1 MNFQKFNINSN
12 NIDWKKGLDFSI
24 ENLEKYE
31 EDYKVDYFSNKAQ
44 CSEDIHNSN
53 YDNDKENNIDFKN
66 NDISIMMGQTQS
78 SPKIIENSINNQ
90 LLNYG
95 KQLNTLISISNNLLL
110 KKKKKRKTDE
120 NSKISKDSEKGFLKH
135 TKYSTDNMQR
145 RCKSLILTYTLEYLN
160 YQIKKIYNGNIG
172 NGINI
177 KKLLDISQEQKANNS
192 VDFIKNFM
200 NKTTKEIYSAQISKR
215 YTSFLPN
222 HNQIVI
228 NRALNEKDEIKRE
241 QFKKL
246 FNLTFADCIQKFIG
260 NDSSEDSEGF
270 QKFDHIKNKLN
281 EDKEYLE
288 KLEQFLKEF
297 ANNINSRKSKYS
309 NKSKALEKYD
319 INIDE
324 DN

>member
-1 MNFQKFNINSN
+1 MNFQKLRINSN

-24 ENLEKYE
+24 ENLEKDA
-31 EDYKVDYFSNKAQ
+31 EDYKVDSFSNKAH
-44 CSEDIHNSN
+44 CSEDMNYSIFDNNKIFDIKNFDNNVMISHN
-53 YDNDKENNIDFKN
+53 
-66 NDISIMMGQTQS
+66 QC
-78 SPKIIENSINNQ
+78 SPKFDNSLNNQ
-90 LLNYG
+90 LLSYG
-95 KQLNTLISISNNLLL
+95 KHISSLFNISTNFLLQ
-110 KKKKKRKTDE
+110 KKRGKNIKNRK
-120 NSKISKDSEKGFLKH
+120 NSSFTGKSLTKH
-135 TKYSTDNMQR
+135 TKYSIDNMQR
-145 RCKSLILTYTLEYLN
+145 RCKSLILNYTLEYLN

-260 NDSSEDSEGF
+260 NDNSEDSEGF

-309 NKSKALEKYD
+309 NKSKALDKYD

>member
-1 MNFQKFNINSN
+1 M
-12 NIDWKKGLDFSI
+12 
-24 ENLEKYE
+24 
-31 EDYKVDYFSNKAQ
+31 
-44 CSEDIHNSN
+44 
-53 YDNDKENNIDFKN
+53 
-66 NDISIMMGQTQS
+66 
-78 SPKIIENSINNQ
+78 II
-90 LLNYG
+90 
-95 KQLNTLISISNNLLL
+95 
-110 KKKKKRKTDE
+110 
-120 NSKISKDSEKGFLKH
+120 
-135 TKYSTDNMQR
+135 
-145 RCKSLILTYTLEYLN
+145 
-160 YQIKKIYNGNIG
+160 
-172 NGINI
+172 
-177 KKLLDISQEQKANNS
+177 
-192 VDFIKNFM
+192 
-200 NKTTKEIYSAQISKR
+200 
-215 YTSFLPN
+215 LPN

-260 NDSSEDSEGF
+260 NDNSEDSEGF

-309 NKSKALEKYD
+309 NKSKALDKYD

>member
-110 KKKKKRKTDE
+110 KKKKKRKTDK

-172 NGINI
+172 NGIYI
-177 KKLLDISQEQKANNS
+177 RKLFDINQEQKANNS
-192 VDFIKNFM
+192 VDYVRNFM
-200 NKTTKEIYSAQISKR
+200 NKTVKEIFSAHISKR

-228 NRALNEKDEIKRE
+228 NRALNEKDETKRE
-241 QFKKL
+241 KFEKL
-246 FNLTFADCIQKFIG
+246 FNLTFVDCLQKFLG
-260 NDSSEDSEGF
+260 KDNSEDSEGF
-270 QKFDHIKNKLN
+270 TLFSHIKYKLHD
-281 EDKEYLE
+281 DKEYLDRLE
-288 KLEQFLKEF
+288 KFLNEF
-297 ANNINSRKSKYS
+297 IDKINSRKPKYS
-309 NKSKALEKYD
+309 NKCKIKEKVKHQ
-319 INIDE
+319 
-324 DN
+324 

>member
-1 MNFQKFNINSN
+1 MNFQKLRINSN

-24 ENLEKYE
+24 ENLEKDA
-31 EDYKVDYFSNKAQ
+31 EDYKVDSFSNKAH
-44 CSEDIHNSN
+44 CSEDMN
-53 YDNDKENNIDFKN
+53 YSIFDNNKIFDIKNFDNNIM
-66 NDISIMMGQTQS
+66 ISHNQC
-78 SPKIIENSINNQ
+78 SPKFDNSLNNQ
-90 LLNYG
+90 LLSYG
-95 KQLNTLISISNNLLL
+95 KHISSLFNINNNFLLQ
-110 KKKKKRKTDE
+110 KKRGKNIKNRK
-120 NSKISKDSEKGFLKH
+120 NSSFTGKSLTKH
-135 TKYSTDNMQR
+135 TKYSIDNMQR
-145 RCKSLILTYTLEYLN
+145 RCKSLILNYTLEYLN

-260 NDSSEDSEGF
+260 NDNSEDSEGF

-309 NKSKALEKYD
+309 NKSKALDKYD

>member
-1 MNFQKFNINSN
+1 MNFQKLRINSN

-24 ENLEKYE
+24 ENLEKDA
-31 EDYKVDYFSNKAQ
+31 EDYKVDSFSNKAH
-44 CSEDIHNSN
+44 CSEDMNYSIFDNNKIFDIKNFDNNVMISHN
-53 YDNDKENNIDFKN
+53 
-66 NDISIMMGQTQS
+66 QC
-78 SPKIIENSINNQ
+78 SPKFDNSLNNQ
-90 LLNYG
+90 LLSYG
-95 KQLNTLISISNNLLL
+95 KHISSLFNISTNFLLQ
-110 KKKKKRKTDE
+110 KKRGKNIKNRK
-120 NSKISKDSEKGFLKH
+120 NSSFTGKSLTKH
-135 TKYSTDNMQR
+135 TKYSIDNIQR
-145 RCKSLILTYTLEYLN
+145 RCKSLILNYTLEYLN

-260 NDSSEDSEGF
+260 NDNSEDSEGF

>member
-1 MNFQKFNINSN
+1 MNFQKLRINSN

-24 ENLEKYE
+24 ENLEKDA
-31 EDYKVDYFSNKAQ
+31 EDYKVDSFSNKAH
-44 CSEDIHNSN
+44 CSEDMNYSIFDNNKIFDIKNFDNSVMISHN
-53 YDNDKENNIDFKN
+53 
-66 NDISIMMGQTQS
+66 QC
-78 SPKIIENSINNQ
+78 SPKFDNSLNNQ
-90 LLNYG
+90 LLSYG
-95 KQLNTLISISNNLLL
+95 KHISSLFNISTNFLLQ
-110 KKKKKRKTDE
+110 KKRGKNIKNRK
-120 NSKISKDSEKGFLKH
+120 NSSFTGKSLTKH
-135 TKYSTDNMQR
+135 TKYSIDNMQR
-145 RCKSLILTYTLEYLN
+145 RCKSLILNYTLEYLN

-260 NDSSEDSEGF
+260 NDNSEDSEGF

-297 ANNINSRKSKYS
+297 ANNINSRKSKNS
-309 NKSKALEKYD
+309 NKSKALDKYD

>member
-1 MNFQKFNINSN
+1 MNFQKLRINSN

-24 ENLEKYE
+24 ENLEKDA
-31 EDYKVDYFSNKAQ
+31 EDYKVDSFSNKAH
-44 CSEDIHNSN
+44 CSEDMNYSIFDNNKIFDIKNFDNSVMISHN
-53 YDNDKENNIDFKN
+53 
-66 NDISIMMGQTQS
+66 QC
-78 SPKIIENSINNQ
+78 SPKFDNSLNNQ
-90 LLNYG
+90 LLSYG
-95 KQLNTLISISNNLLL
+95 KHISSLFNISNNFLIQ
-110 KKKKKRKTDE
+110 KKRGKNIKNRK
-120 NSKISKDSEKGFLKH
+120 NSSFTGKSLTKH
-135 TKYSTDNMQR
+135 TKYSIDNMQR
-145 RCKSLILTYTLEYLN
+145 RCKSLILNYTLEYLN

-260 NDSSEDSEGF
+260 NDNSEDSEGF

-309 NKSKALEKYD
+309 NKSKALDKYD

>member
-1 MNFQKFNINSN
+1 MNFQKLRINSN

-24 ENLEKYE
+24 ENLEKDA
-31 EDYKVDYFSNKAQ
+31 EDYKVDSFSNKAH
-44 CSEDIHNSN
+44 CSEDMNYSIFDNNKIFDIKNFDNSVMISHN
-53 YDNDKENNIDFKN
+53 
-66 NDISIMMGQTQS
+66 QC
-78 SPKIIENSINNQ
+78 SPKFDNSLNNQ
-90 LLNYG
+90 LLSYG
-95 KQLNTLISISNNLLL
+95 KHISSLFNISTNFLLQ
-110 KKKKKRKTDE
+110 KKRGKNIKNRK
-120 NSKISKDSEKGFLKH
+120 NSSFTGKSLTKH
-135 TKYSTDNMQR
+135 TKYSIDNIQR
-145 RCKSLILTYTLEYLN
+145 RCKSLILNYTLEYLN

-260 NDSSEDSEGF
+260 NDNSEDSEGF

>member
-1 MNFQKFNINSN
+1 MNFQKLRINSN

-24 ENLEKYE
+24 ENLEKDA
-31 EDYKVDYFSNKAQ
+31 EDYKVDSFSNKAH
-44 CSEDIHNSN
+44 CSEDMNYSIFDNNKIFDIKNFDNNVMISHN
-53 YDNDKENNIDFKN
+53 
-66 NDISIMMGQTQS
+66 QC
-78 SPKIIENSINNQ
+78 SPKFDNSLNNQ
-90 LLNYG
+90 LLSYG
-95 KQLNTLISISNNLLL
+95 KHISSLFNISNNFLLQ
-110 KKKKKRKTDE
+110 KKRGKNIKNRK
-120 NSKISKDSEKGFLKH
+120 NSSFTGKSLTKH
-135 TKYSTDNMQR
+135 TKYSIDNIQR
-145 RCKSLILTYTLEYLN
+145 RCKSLILNYTLEYLN

-260 NDSSEDSEGF
+260 NDNSEDSEGF
-270 QKFDHIKNKLN
+270 QKFDHI
-281 EDKEYLE
+281 
-288 KLEQFLKEF
+288 
-297 ANNINSRKSKYS
+297 
-309 NKSKALEKYD
+309 
-319 INIDE
+319 
-324 DN
+324 